1 MGINKSLKFSDKLN
15 SENSPDS
22 FSAVTSEI
30 PIISVGPYGIFYD
43 YGSFAKCFCNQC
55 DGRRVPLYTCK
66 SENCNI
72 KCPPHTRKCSECG
85 DHNYL
90 ARRIINRKH
99 YASRKSRL
107 ISENSVSS
115 INKSSDSIN
124 DMDLKEIWNNA
135 CSEALEH
142 Q

>member
-1 MGINKSLKFSDKLN
+1 MGINKPLKFSNKLN
-15 SENSPDS
+15 SENSPNS

-30 PIISVGPYGIFYD
+30 P
-43 YGSFAKCFCNQC
+43 SFP
-55 DGRRVPLYTCK
+55 RVPLYTCK
-66 SENCNI
+66 GENCNI

-90 ARRIINRKH
+90 ARRIINRKY
-99 YASRKSRL
+99 YASQKSRL
-107 ISENSVSS
+107 NSENSISS
-115 INKSSDSIN
+115 INKSFDSIN

-135 CSEALEH
+135 WSEILEH